1 MENMG
6 NEIQITTIDCL
17 VPSLV
22 DQFSDLLIRVVEDGA
37 SIGFLPPLSMDEA
50 VKYWNDVIE
59 PGVILWA
66 AVLNDTLVGTVQLQ
80 LAQKQNARHRAEIAK
95 LMVHPQYRRKGIAQL
110 LMQAAED
117 QARMEGRSLLILD
130 TRAGDPSNKLYLSL
144 DYIEAGRIPNFAQS
158 ADGTLHETVLYYKKI
173 GQ

>member
-1 MENMG
+1 MG